1 MLIFMII
8 KCNFLVFF
16 ERVSCD
22 HLSGIMNFF
31 TLSANVENFYV
42 TLNILEVIKQV
53 IEFIRVHG

>member
-1 MLIFMII
+1 
-8 KCNFLVFF
+8 
-16 ERVSCD
+16 
-22 HLSGIMNFF
+22 MNFF